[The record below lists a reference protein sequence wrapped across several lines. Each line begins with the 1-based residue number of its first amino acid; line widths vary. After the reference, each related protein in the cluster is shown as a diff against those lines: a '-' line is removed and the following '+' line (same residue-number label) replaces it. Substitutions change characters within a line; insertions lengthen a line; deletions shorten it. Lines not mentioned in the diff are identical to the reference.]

1 MTPAE
6 VIALFQTPET
16 LMRRCYLQIA
26 GSGGAVPPNGQAAI
40 ATFTVAVDDTQ
51 AVTRLYHQHQRSS
64 RTDQKPRL
72 CKNQSCRRR
81 GRPPDDQ

>member
-40 ATFTVAVDDTQ
+40 AKFTVAVDDTQ
-51 AVTRLYHQHQRSS
+51 AVTGFTTGISGVLG
-64 RTDQKPRL
+64 RTKNRVYAE
-72 CKNQSCRRR
+72 NQSCRRR
-81 GRPPDDQ
+81 GRPPGDQ